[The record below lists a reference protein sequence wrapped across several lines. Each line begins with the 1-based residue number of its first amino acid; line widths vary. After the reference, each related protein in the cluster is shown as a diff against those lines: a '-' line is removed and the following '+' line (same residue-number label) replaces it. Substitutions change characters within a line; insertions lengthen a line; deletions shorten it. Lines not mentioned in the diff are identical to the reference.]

1 MAVWL
6 SAGLAALASA
16 ALTAGWI
23 RQARRRQVVDA
34 PERRRLHDA
43 PTPRGGG
50 IGPVLVILAAL
61 AWAWSPSDGTG
72 DAILPAL
79 LAGLLAVA
87 AISFVDDHRSLSV
100 RLRLGVHVLA
110 AAALAGAFVASMPW
124 PPLQQASVALLLV
137 VAAVASMNLH
147 NFMDGSDAHLASQGL
162 FVFAVLAALAHR
174 HGAMGL
180 SPMLIMAATALA
192 AFLPFNWPR
201 ARVFLGDVGSISLGF
216 LVAAFSLLA
225 IRNEAI
231 GWGGALV
238 LSSTFMID
246 ASATLIGRM
255 RRTRH
260 WLKPHRD
267 HLYQWLRRR
276 GWSAAR
282 VVAVYQGWNVL
293 VVVPAIAWLDGAGV
307 SPVREFAVVIGVYGL
322 GLGVWCAARGALRR
336 AHRAQYRP

>member
-16 ALTAGWI
+16 VLTAGWI
-23 RQARRRQVVDA
+23 RHARRRQVMDA
-34 PERRRLHDA
+34 PERRRLHDL

-50 IGPVLVILAAL
+50 IGPVLAIVASL
-61 AWAWSPSDGTG
+61 AWAGGSSAGSG
-72 DAILPAL
+72 DALLPAIL
-79 LAGLLAVA
+79 VGLFAVA
-87 AISFVDDHRSLSV
+87 AISFVDDHRPLSV
-100 RLRLGVHVLA
+100 RLRLAVHGFVG
-110 AAALAGAFVASMPW
+110 AALALAFVAAMPW
-124 PPLQQASVALLLV
+124 SPLHHAGVGLLLAL
-137 VAAVASMNLH
+137 AAVASMNLH
-147 NFMDGSDAHLASQGL
+147 NFMDGSDAHLGSQAL
-162 FVFAVLAALAHR
+162 FVFAALAVLAHR
-174 HGAMGL
+174 HDAELGL
-180 SPMLIMAATALA
+180 MLIVAAAAVA

-216 LVAAFSLLA
+216 LIAAFSLLA
-225 IRNEAI
+225 IRHEAI

-238 LSSTFMID
+238 LSSTFMVD
-246 ASATLIGRM
+246 ALATLIGRM

-276 GWSAAR
+276 GWSATR
-282 VVAVYQGWNVL
+282 VVVAYQGWNVL
-293 VVVPAIAWLDGAGV
+293 VVVPAIAWLDGSDA
-307 SPVREFAVVIGVYGL
+307 SPLREFAVVIGVYGL